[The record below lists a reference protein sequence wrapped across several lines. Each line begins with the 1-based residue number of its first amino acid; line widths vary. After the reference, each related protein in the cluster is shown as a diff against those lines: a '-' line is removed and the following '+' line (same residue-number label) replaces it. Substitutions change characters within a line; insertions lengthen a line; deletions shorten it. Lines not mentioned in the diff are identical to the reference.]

1 MYKFWCV
8 YIPRFFLAYFFIAI
22 GLAAYFY
29 PGGNHLDS
37 TQIGYDFTA
46 NFLSELGF
54 YKTLSNEINFISA
67 FFFNSAMYLNLLVGV
82 GFLMMP
88 KLFNENTYA
97 LVCAWIGAVCIF
109 VSCIFFAGVGLTPA
123 DLYFPDHI
131 FAVQNAFN
139 LVILAYLFISFAFFF
154 STSSNKYTIG
164 TIVMVIVTIAYA
176 VYISGQP
183 VIDPINQK
191 ELFYEKISMSDL
203 RTNVILQKTV
213 VLSMNVSLL
222 IFSFGFADLIKRKG
236 L

>member
-8 YIPRFFLAYFFIAI
+8 FIPRFFLAYFFIAI
-22 GLAAYFY
+22 ALATYFY

-37 TQIGYDFTA
+37 SQIGYDFTA

-54 YKTLSNEINFISA
+54 YRTLSNEINFISA
-67 FFFNSAMYLNLLVGV
+67 FFFNSAMYLNLLVGF
-82 GFLMMP
+82 GFLMTP
-88 KLFNENTYA
+88 KLFNENIYS
-97 LVCAWIGAVCIF
+97 LVCSWIGAISIF
-109 VSCIFFAGVGLTPA
+109 IACIFFAGVGLTPA
-123 DLYFPDHI
+123 DLYFPEHI

-139 LVILAYLFISFAFFF
+139 LVILAYIFVSLAFLF

-164 TIVMVIVTIAYA
+164 TIIMVFVTIAYA

-203 RTNVILQKTV
+203 RTNVVLQKTV
-213 VLSMNVSLL
+213 TLSMNISLL

>member
-8 YIPRFFLAYFFIAI
+8 FIPRFFLAYFFIAI
-22 GLAAYFY
+22 ALAAYFY

-37 TQIGYDFTA
+37 SQIGYDFTA

-54 YKTLSNEINFISA
+54 YRTLSNEINFISA
-67 FFFNSAMYLNLLVGV
+67 FFFNSAMYLNLLVGF
-82 GFLMMP
+82 GFLMTP
-88 KLFNENTYA
+88 KLFNENIYS
-97 LVCAWIGAVCIF
+97 LVCSWIGAISIF
-109 VSCIFFAGVGLTPA
+109 IACIFFAGVGLTPA
-123 DLYFPDHI
+123 DLYFPEHI

-139 LVILAYLFISFAFFF
+139 LVILAYIFVSLAFLF

-164 TIVMVIVTIAYA
+164 TIIMVFVTIAYA

-203 RTNVILQKTV
+203 RTNVVLQKTV
-213 VLSMNVSLL
+213 TLSMNISRLSL
-222 IFSFGFADLIKRKG
+222 SFVFADLIKRKG

>member
-8 YIPRFFLAYFFIAI
+8 FIPRFFLAYFFIAI
-22 GLAAYFY
+22 ALAAYFY

-37 TQIGYDFTA
+37 SQIGYDFTA

-54 YKTLSNEINFISA
+54 YRTLSNEINFISA
-67 FFFNSAMYLNLLVGV
+67 FFFNSAMYLNLLVGF
-82 GFLMMP
+82 GFLMTP
-88 KLFNENTYA
+88 KLFNENIYS
-97 LVCAWIGAVCIF
+97 LVCSWIGAISIF
-109 VSCIFFAGVGLTPA
+109 IACIFFAGVGLTPA
-123 DLYFPDHI
+123 DLYFPEHI

-139 LVILAYLFISFAFFF
+139 LVILAYIFVSLAFLF

-164 TIVMVIVTIAYA
+164 TIIMVFVTIAYA

-203 RTNVILQKTV
+203 RTNVVLQKTV
-213 VLSMNVSLL
+213 TLSMNISLL

>member
-8 YIPRFFLAYFFIAI
+8 FIPRFFLAYFFIAI
-22 GLAAYFY
+22 ALAAYFY

-37 TQIGYDFTA
+37 SQIGYDFTA

-54 YKTLSNEINFISA
+54 YRTLSNEINFISA
-67 FFFNSAMYLNLLVGV
+67 FFFNSAMYLNLLVGF
-82 GFLMMP
+82 GFLMTP
-88 KLFNENTYA
+88 KLFNENIYS
-97 LVCAWIGAVCIF
+97 LVCSWIGAISIF
-109 VSCIFFAGVGLTPA
+109 IACIFFAGVVLTPA
-123 DLYFPDHI
+123 DLYFPEHI

-139 LVILAYLFISFAFFF
+139 LVILAYIFVSLAFLF

-164 TIVMVIVTIAYA
+164 TIIMVFVTIAYA

-203 RTNVILQKTV
+203 RTNVVLQKTV
-213 VLSMNVSLL
+213 TLSMNISLL